1 MMMPGYFEKLKFRGN
16 TYADYT
22 IYTIE
27 SDNPEVLSQFI
38 ELLVTPIDRQVYFYE
53 KKVIHDEVSYR
64 SIHKQIIEKV
74 GKYFRGQSYKYT
86 RMTRSTLDS
95 INEYHQKY
103 YTIQNI
109 KILTEHIQK
118 KDIEI
123 VNLSNIHTLSIDVWA
138 KKYSGHYAEIT
149 PVNIFLFTHLEKI
162 YDSYLD
168 MIGRYRDGIYYTEDT
183 MQWEHNWFTW
193 LVYEKYLSKTIG
205 LIPETFFHEYFS
217 YIKFSSH
224 SEIMEKNRD
233 IDLICL
239 LNFWCILSDSTKQ
252 EILAKMHMFYREIQ
266 ASEY

>member
-1 MMMPGYFEKLKFRGN
+1 MKSGFIAKIQNSKGLCDQRISGIWYGFGRRMGGGLCRMYRRLKVLTYHKFILFSYNMQHIILSTPPDKENSNFSAHIIEHIKLHDDMMMPGYFEKLKFRGN

-86 RMTRSTLDS
+86 RMTRSTLES

-123 VNLSNIHTLSIDVWA
+123 ANHSNIHTLSIDV
-138 KKYSGHYAEIT
+138 
-149 PVNIFLFTHLEKI
+149 
-162 YDSYLD
+162 
-168 MIGRYRDGIYYTEDT
+168 
-183 MQWEHNWFTW
+183 
-193 LVYEKYLSKTIG
+193 
-205 LIPETFFHEYFS
+205 
-217 YIKFSSH
+217 
-224 SEIMEKNRD
+224 
-233 IDLICL
+233 
-239 LNFWCILSDSTKQ
+239 
-252 EILAKMHMFYREIQ
+252 
-266 ASEY
+266 